1 MRLKQSQVLVRETN
15 MNFQDLISKMT
26 ALDQPVAESVQPP
39 VQAIGATPSGPATP
53 EQTGDSGHLS
63 LEEQPAEEC
72 GMPGMPSM
80 IKSGGQ
86 PDQPDNVTMN
96 VSMNGSGAGGIRDLM
111 DILRNLE
118 KGGKDDSQELFG
130 MEGDQAVIEPAGEVE
145 PDFTGEPRF
154 DDVDDQEKL
163 FGEKGMEE
171 DGEYENRPHPV
182 VKGASAVLPTG
193 NDMHSKGIGALKH
206 NGGENPMHEGLV
218 DKLSQM
224 YAEIKAR

>member
-72 GMPGMPSM
+72 GMPGM
-80 IKSGGQ
+80 IKIGGQ
-86 PDQPDNVTMN
+86 SDQPDNVTMN

-118 KGGKDDSQELFG
+118 KGDEHDGEKLFG
-130 MEGDQAVIEPAGEVE
+130 MESDQAVIEPAGEVE
-145 PDFTGEPRF
+145 PNFTGEPRF
-154 DDVDDQEKL
+154 DDVEDHEKL
-163 FGEKGMEE
+163 FGEVDVEE
-171 DGEYENRPHPV
+171 DGEYKNRPYPV
-182 VKGASAVLPTG
+182 VRGASAVLPTG
-193 NDMHSKGIGALKH
+193 NDMHSKGLGALKH

-218 DKLSQM
+218 KKLSQM
-224 YAEIKAR
+224 YEEIKGR